1 MHNENLN
8 NTRYDDLEKL
18 MKQISFKVKTWGELF
33 QENNPLYQIEIYSS
47 RIPIHSKANTIT
59 KLSYEPLKLL

>member
-47 RIPIHSKANTIT
+47 RMPIHSKANIVT